1 MSAINFP
8 PNPGI
13 GTIFTNVRSG
23 FSYQWDGTVWSSY
36 SPASVSNVEYI
47 DDIAVSFN
55 GLTQTFPLAVSGV
68 PVRPASPQA
77 LLVSIGG
84 VVQEPYVDYNVS
96 DSNIIF
102 TTAPLAGL
110 FFFAVSYG
118 SAFPVTQFAL
128 ANGVATEGDFN
139 VSGRLNVSGITS
151 TNNFQVGSGV
161 TVNGSSGIVSATG
174 FHGDATRLY
183 NVLGV
188 QNSGT
193 LIGVAKTINFS
204 SNLNATFGSGI
215 ATVTA
220 SVTGINTLGTST
232 FNQLIISGLS
242 TFRGSN
248 NTNVHLG
255 NNSYYA
261 GLTWSGVSG
270 IYTGTE
276 PSILTD
282 SSLGLEISGG
292 LGNLTLNAPSGTGD
306 ILLRTSNTTA
316 IVVDNSDS
324 AQVELYQGGTKK
336 FETIGAGVT
345 VFGTNFA
352 NELSV
357 SGVSTFSS
365 DVRVG
370 VNTSSGIIL
379 TSPNGTQYRLIVS
392 DAGVLSTVAV

>member
-8 PNPGI
+8 SNPGI
-13 GTIFTNVRSG
+13 GTIFVNVRSG
-23 FSYQWDGTVWSSY
+23 FSYQWDGTVWNSY

-96 DSNIIF
+96 DSNITF
-102 TTAPLAGL
+102 TTPPLAGL

-128 ANGVATEGDFN
+128 ANGVVTEGDFN

-151 TNNFQVGSGV
+151 TTSLQVGSGV

-215 ATVTA
+215 TTVTA
-220 SVTGINTLGTST
+220 SIVGVNTLGTSN
-232 FNQLIISGLS
+232 FNQLVISGLS

-255 NNSYYA
+255 NTSYYA

-292 LGNLTLNAPSGTGD
+292 LGDLTLSAPSGTGD
-306 ILLRTSNTTA
+306 VILKASNTTA

-345 VFGTNFA
+345 VFGT
-352 NELSV
+352 
-357 SGVSTFSS
+357 TFSNDLNAS
-365 DVRVG
+365 GIVTATGGFVSSA
-370 VNTSSGIIL
+370 NTSPVQIQVVGNQLTFNVVGIGSTTL
-379 TSPNGTQYRLIVS
+379 TLF
-392 DAGVLSTVAV
+392 

>member
-8 PNPGI
+8 SNPGI
-13 GTIFTNVRSG
+13 GTIFVNVRSG
-23 FSYQWDGTVWSSY
+23 FSYQWDGTVWNSY

-96 DSNIIF
+96 DSNITF
-102 TTAPLAGL
+102 TTPPLAGL

-151 TNNFQVGSGV
+151 TTSLQVGSGV

-215 ATVTA
+215 TTVTA
-220 SVTGINTLGTST
+220 SIVGVNTLATSN
-232 FNQLIISGLS
+232 FNQLVISGLS

-255 NNSYYA
+255 NTSYYA

-292 LGNLTLNAPSGTGD
+292 LGDLTLSAPSGTGD
-306 ILLRTSNTTA
+306 VILKASNTIA

-345 VFGTNFA
+345 VFGT
-352 NELSV
+352 
-357 SGVSTFSS
+357 TFSNDLNAS
-365 DVRVG
+365 GIVTATGGFVSSA
-370 VNTSSGIIL
+370 NTSPVQIQVVGNQLTFNVVGIGSTTL
-379 TSPNGTQYRLIVS
+379 TLF
-392 DAGVLSTVAV
+392 

>member
-8 PNPGI
+8 SNPGI
-13 GTIFTNVRSG
+13 GTIFVNVRSG
-23 FSYQWDGTVWSSY
+23 FSYQWDGTVWNSY
-36 SPASVSNVEYI
+36 SPASVSSVEYI

-96 DSNIIF
+96 DSNITF
-102 TTAPLAGL
+102 TTPPLAGL

-151 TNNFQVGSGV
+151 TTSLQVGSGV
-161 TVNGSSGIVSATG
+161 TINGSSGIVSATG

-215 ATVTA
+215 TTVTA
-220 SVTGINTLGTST
+220 SIVGVNTLGTSN
-232 FNQLIISGLS
+232 FNQLVISGLS

-255 NNSYYA
+255 NTSYYA

-292 LGNLTLNAPSGTGD
+292 LGDLTLSAPSGTGD
-306 ILLRTSNTTA
+306 VILKASNTIA

-345 VFGTNFA
+345 VFGT
-352 NELSV
+352 
-357 SGVSTFSS
+357 TFSNDLNAS
-365 DVRVG
+365 GIVTATGGFVSSA
-370 VNTSSGIIL
+370 NTSPVQIQVVGNQLTFNVVGIGSTTL
-379 TSPNGTQYRLIVS
+379 TLF
-392 DAGVLSTVAV
+392 

>member
-1 MSAINFP
+1 VSAINFP
-8 PNPGI
+8 SNPGI
-13 GTIFTNVRSG
+13 GTIFVNVRSG
-23 FSYQWDGTVWSSY
+23 FSYQWDGTVWNSY

-96 DSNIIF
+96 DSNITF
-102 TTAPLAGL
+102 TTPPLAGL

-151 TNNFQVGSGV
+151 TTSLQVGSGV

-215 ATVTA
+215 TTVTA
-220 SVTGINTLGTST
+220 SIVGVNTLATSN
-232 FNQLIISGLS
+232 FNQLVISGLS

-255 NNSYYA
+255 NTSYYA

-292 LGNLTLNAPSGTGD
+292 LGDLTLSAPSGTGD
-306 ILLRTSNTTA
+306 VILKASNTIA

-345 VFGTNFA
+345 VFGT
-352 NELSV
+352 
-357 SGVSTFSS
+357 TFSNDLNAS
-365 DVRVG
+365 GIVTATGGFVSSA
-370 VNTSSGIIL
+370 NTSPVQIQVVGNQLTFNVVGIGSTTL
-379 TSPNGTQYRLIVS
+379 TLF
-392 DAGVLSTVAV
+392 

>member
-8 PNPGI
+8 SNPGI
-13 GTIFTNVRSG
+13 GTIFVNVRSG
-23 FSYQWDGTVWSSY
+23 FSYQWDGTVWNSY

-55 GLTQTFPLAVSGV
+55 GLTQTFPLAVNGV

-96 DSNIIF
+96 DSNISF
-102 TTAPLAGL
+102 TTPPLAGL

-151 TNNFQVGSGV
+151 TTSLQVGSGV

-204 SNLNATFGSGI
+204 SNLNATFDSGI
-215 ATVTA
+215 TTVTA
-220 SVTGINTLGTST
+220 SVAGINTLGTSN
-232 FNQLIISGLS
+232 FNQLVISGLS

-255 NNSYYA
+255 NTSYYA

-292 LGNLTLNAPSGTGD
+292 LGDLTLSAPSGTGD
-306 ILLRTSNTTA
+306 VILKASNTTA
-316 IVVDNSDS
+316 IIVDNSDS

-345 VFGTNFA
+345 VFGT
-352 NELSV
+352 
-357 SGVSTFSS
+357 TFSNDLNAS
-365 DVRVG
+365 GIVTATGGFVSSA
-370 VNTSSGIIL
+370 NTSPVQIQVVGNQLTFNVVGIGSTTL
-379 TSPNGTQYRLIVS
+379 TLF
-392 DAGVLSTVAV
+392 

>member
-1 MSAINFP
+1 
-8 PNPGI
+8 
-13 GTIFTNVRSG
+13 
-23 FSYQWDGTVWSSY
+23 
-36 SPASVSNVEYI
+36 VSNVEYI

-96 DSNIIF
+96 DSNITF
-102 TTAPLAGL
+102 TTPPLAGL

-128 ANGVATEGDFN
+128 ANGVVTEGDFN

-151 TNNFQVGSGV
+151 TTSLQVGSGV

-215 ATVTA
+215 TTVTA
-220 SVTGINTLGTST
+220 SIVGVNTLGTSN
-232 FNQLIISGLS
+232 FNQLVISGLS

-255 NNSYYA
+255 NTSYYA

-292 LGNLTLNAPSGTGD
+292 LGDLTLSAPSGTGD
-306 ILLRTSNTTA
+306 VILKASNTTA

-345 VFGTNFA
+345 VFGT
-352 NELSV
+352 
-357 SGVSTFSS
+357 TFSNDLNAS
-365 DVRVG
+365 GIVTATGGFVSSA
-370 VNTSSGIIL
+370 NTSPVQIQVVGNQLTFNVVGIGSTTL
-379 TSPNGTQYRLIVS
+379 TLF
-392 DAGVLSTVAV
+392 

>member
-8 PNPGI
+8 SNPGI
-13 GTIFTNVRSG
+13 GTIFVNVRSG
-23 FSYQWDGTVWSSY
+23 FSYQWDGTVWNSY
-36 SPASVSNVEYI
+36 SPASVSSVEYI

-96 DSNIIF
+96 DSNITF
-102 TTAPLAGL
+102 TTPPLAGL

-151 TNNFQVGSGV
+151 TTSLQVGSGV

-204 SNLNATFGSGI
+204 SNLNATFDSGI
-215 ATVTA
+215 TTVTA
-220 SVTGINTLGTST
+220 SIVGVNTLGTSN
-232 FNQLIISGLS
+232 FNQLVISGLS

-255 NNSYYA
+255 NTSYYA

-292 LGNLTLNAPSGTGD
+292 LGDLTLSAPSGTGD
-306 ILLRTSNTTA
+306 VILKASNTIA

-345 VFGTNFA
+345 VFGT
-352 NELSV
+352 
-357 SGVSTFSS
+357 TFSNDLNAS
-365 DVRVG
+365 GIVTATGGFVSSA
-370 VNTSSGIIL
+370 NTSPVQIQVVGNQLTFNVVGIGSTTL
-379 TSPNGTQYRLIVS
+379 TLF
-392 DAGVLSTVAV
+392 

>member
-1 MSAINFP
+1 VSAINFP
-8 PNPGI
+8 SNPGI
-13 GTIFTNVRSG
+13 GTIFVNVRSG
-23 FSYQWDGTVWSSY
+23 FSYQWDGTVWNSY

-55 GLTQTFPLAVSGV
+55 GLTQTFPLAVNGV

-96 DSNIIF
+96 DSNISF
-102 TTAPLAGL
+102 TTPPLAGL

-151 TNNFQVGSGV
+151 TTSLQVGSGV

-204 SNLNATFGSGI
+204 SNLNATFDSGI
-215 ATVTA
+215 TTVTA
-220 SVTGINTLGTST
+220 SVAGINTLGTSN
-232 FNQLIISGLS
+232 FNQLVISGLS

-255 NNSYYA
+255 NTSYYA

-292 LGNLTLNAPSGTGD
+292 LGDLTLSAPSGTGD
-306 ILLRTSNTTA
+306 VILKASNTTA
-316 IVVDNSDS
+316 IIVDNSDS

-345 VFGTNFA
+345 VFGT
-352 NELSV
+352 
-357 SGVSTFSS
+357 TFSNDLNAS
-365 DVRVG
+365 GIVTATGGFVSSA
-370 VNTSSGIIL
+370 NTSPVQIQVVGNQLTFNVVGIGSTTL
-379 TSPNGTQYRLIVS
+379 TLF
-392 DAGVLSTVAV
+392 

>member
-8 PNPGI
+8 SNPGI
-13 GTIFTNVRSG
+13 GTIFVNVRSG
-23 FSYQWDGTVWSSY
+23 FSYQWDGTVWNSY

-96 DSNIIF
+96 DSNITF
-102 TTAPLAGL
+102 TTPPLAGL

-151 TNNFQVGSGV
+151 TTSLQVGSGV

-215 ATVTA
+215 TTVTA
-220 SVTGINTLGTST
+220 SIVGVNTLGTSN
-232 FNQLIISGLS
+232 FNQLVISGLS

-255 NNSYYA
+255 NTSYYA

-292 LGNLTLNAPSGTGD
+292 LGDLTLSAPSGTGD
-306 ILLRTSNTTA
+306 VILKASNTTA

-345 VFGTNFA
+345 VFGT
-352 NELSV
+352 
-357 SGVSTFSS
+357 TFSNDLNAS
-365 DVRVG
+365 GIVTATGGFVSSA
-370 VNTSSGIIL
+370 NTSPVQIQVVGNQLTFNVVGIGSTTL
-379 TSPNGTQYRLIVS
+379 TLF
-392 DAGVLSTVAV
+392 

>member
-8 PNPGI
+8 SNPGI
-13 GTIFTNVRSG
+13 GTIFVNVRSG
-23 FSYQWDGTVWSSY
+23 FSYQWDGTVWNSY

-55 GLTQTFPLAVSGV
+55 GLTQTFPLAVNGV

-96 DSNIIF
+96 DSNITF
-102 TTAPLAGL
+102 TTPPLAGL

-151 TNNFQVGSGV
+151 TTSLQVGSGV

-204 SNLNATFGSGI
+204 SNLNATFDSGI
-215 ATVTA
+215 TTVTA
-220 SVTGINTLGTST
+220 SVAGINTLGTSN
-232 FNQLIISGLS
+232 FNELVISGLS

-255 NNSYYA
+255 NTSYYA

-292 LGNLTLNAPSGTGD
+292 LGDLTLSAPSGTGD
-306 ILLRTSNTTA
+306 VILKASNTTA

-345 VFGTNFA
+345 VFGT
-352 NELSV
+352 
-357 SGVSTFSS
+357 TFSNDLNAS
-365 DVRVG
+365 GIVTATGGFVSSA
-370 VNTSSGIIL
+370 NTSPVQIQVVGNQLTFNVVGIGSTTL
-379 TSPNGTQYRLIVS
+379 TLF
-392 DAGVLSTVAV
+392 